1 MAALVWPAAASGALA
16 QTRPLT
22 LPDVLTRARERAP
35 QVVSAQ
41 LLLAETRARLPGA
54 SRRTTNPEIDIA
66 TGNRDAGSSRY
77 TEFEVGV
84 AQALEPARRRQTRVD
99 GVQASVAARASEVE
113 EATRLTLREAAAGY
127 YRAVHAQERIRL
139 LAAARDLA
147 RTAHATADRR
157 FRAGEIA
164 ILDVNVARIAL
175 ARVEADQEAA
185 EAATALVL
193 GDLAQLLGLEDVA
206 VEGTLVTPE
215 PSSVESALRTAADR
229 PELRVLAADIQ
240 QAEAAIGHAL
250 TYTRPEYGLAARYTR
265 EEGDHIVLGGL
276 RITLPLVATAQEPR
290 DVASAQAARLRTELV
305 MARTRIESEVRSA
318 HTAYSRRLNAVRV
331 LERDALP
338 TLDEN
343 TQLNARS
350 FDVGQIG
357 LPEMLL
363 VQREILEARL
373 HYLDALLE
381 AALARVEL
389 DARAGV
395 LR

>member
-1 MAALVWPAAASGALA
+1 
-16 QTRPLT
+16 
-22 LPDVLTRARERAP
+22 
-35 QVVSAQ
+35 
-41 LLLAETRARLPGA
+41 
-54 SRRTTNPEIDIA
+54 
-66 TGNRDAGSSRY
+66 
-77 TEFEVGV
+77 
-84 AQALEPARRRQTRVD
+84 
-99 GVQASVAARASEVE
+99 
-113 EATRLTLREAAAGY
+113 
-127 YRAVHAQERIRL
+127 
-139 LAAARDLA
+139 
-147 RTAHATADRR
+147 
-157 FRAGEIA
+157 
-164 ILDVNVARIAL
+164 
-175 ARVEADQEAA
+175 
-185 EAATALVL
+185 
-193 GDLAQLLGLEDVA
+193 
-206 VEGTLVTPE
+206 
-215 PSSVESALRTAADR
+215 VESALRAAADR
-229 PELRVLAADIQ
+229 PELHVLTADIQ

-250 TYTRPEYGLAARYTR
+250 TYSRPEYGLAARYTR

-318 HTAYSRRLNAVRV
+318 HMAYSRRLNAVRV